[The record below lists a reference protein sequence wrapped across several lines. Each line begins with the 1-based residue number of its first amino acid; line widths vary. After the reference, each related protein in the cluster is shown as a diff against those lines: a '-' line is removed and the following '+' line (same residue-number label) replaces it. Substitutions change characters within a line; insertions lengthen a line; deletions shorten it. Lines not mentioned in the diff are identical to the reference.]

1 MYLFAQLIGVITL
14 VDRLKINQLMDVFCY
29 GKNITR
35 EELKKFYR
43 KFNPELKET
52 TFRWMLYELKKKE
65 VIIAKD
71 RGLYS
76 LSKCNNKASNNKK
89 ATVLN
94 NGEYRPAISKKLQEI
109 YDKVKEQFPF
119 LNLCIWETSWLNEF
133 MVHQP
138 GKFMTI
144 VEVENGTEESVF
156 YHLKT
161 IYNYVFI
168 KPNRQEL
175 EWYVYDSNDSI
186 IVKKLVS
193 QAPVLQSKKIATPK
207 LEKVLVDVLAEK
219 DFYYPYQGQELINIY
234 ENAFRYYKIS
244 LKSLN
249 RYADRRKCSNM
260 VKNFFKQHQLQ
271 WNSDEVVYWRY

>member
-1 MYLFAQLIGVITL
+1 
-14 VDRLKINQLMDVFCY
+14 MDVFCY

-43 KFNPELKET
+43 RFNPELKET

-65 VIIAKD
+65 IITAKD

-76 LSKCNNKASNNKK
+76 LSKFSNEASNKK
-89 ATVLN
+89 NVPTSN
-94 NGEYRPAISKKLQEI
+94 NVEYRPVILKKTQDL
-109 YDKVKEQFPF
+109 YNKVKEQFPF

-133 MVHQP
+133 MLHQP
-138 GKFMTI
+138 GKFITI

-161 IYNYVFI
+161 IYNNVFI
-168 KPNRQEL
+168 KPSRQEL
-175 EWYVYDSNDSI
+175 ERYVYDNNDSI
-186 IVKKLVS
+186 VVKKLVS
-193 QAPVLQSKKIATPK
+193 QAPVSQNKKIASPK
-207 LEKVLVDVLAEK
+207 LEKVLVDVFMEK

-234 ENAFRYYKIS
+234 ENAFHYYKIS

-249 RYADRRKCSNM
+249 RYADRRKCGDK
-260 VKNFFKQHQLQ
+260 VKNFLKQHQLQ
-271 WNSDEVVYWRY
+271 WNTDEGVY